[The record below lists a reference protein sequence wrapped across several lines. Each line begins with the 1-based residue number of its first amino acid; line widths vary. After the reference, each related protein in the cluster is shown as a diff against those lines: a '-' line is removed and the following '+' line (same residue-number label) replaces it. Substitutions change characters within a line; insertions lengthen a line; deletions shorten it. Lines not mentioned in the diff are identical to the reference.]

1 MGAPGESVHRGS
13 FKLLTVLHPLP
24 SLVTSDRRG
33 VIHGNFASIMFALT
47 LGLDSR
53 IETRDLGPL
62 RVDVGLAGVASPQM
76 RAAPPPELG
85 YRAVIGF

>member
-33 VIHGNFASIMFALT
+33 AIQGKFASIMFAMT
-47 LGLDSR
+47 LGLNSR
-53 IETRDLGPL
+53 IQTRVSEPLGIVVDHAGATPL
-62 RVDVGLAGVASPQM
+62 QM
-76 RAAPPPELG
+76 RAAPSPRRG
-85 YRAVIGF
+85 GGQ